1 MAMTGRARL
10 RRARL
15 LSSAARLTCRARCA
29 QAALEAGRTE
39 LAISLPPGMRFGLFG
54 DPGKQVIGTP
64 GAEPTA
70 RRASAAGS

>member
-1 MAMTGRARL
+1 MRACVR
-10 RRARL
+10 
-15 LSSAARLTCRARCA
+15 AARLTCRSRR

-64 GAEPTA
+64 GAEP
-70 RRASAAGS
+70 

>member
-1 MAMTGRARL
+1 MLCSACVR
-10 RRARL
+10 
-15 LSSAARLTCRARCA
+15 AARLIFRPRRP

-64 GAEPTA
+64 GAEPYPTP
-70 RRASAAGS
+70 SPYP

>member
-1 MAMTGRARL
+1 MAKTG
-10 RRARL
+10 RARL
-15 LSSAARLTCRARCA
+15 LSSAARLIFRPRRP

-64 GAEPTA
+64 GAEPSLA
-70 RRASAAGS
+70 QAQRAEFEPEL